1 MQCSYIASLQGDMNV
16 LLPSPS
22 FQARVSGV
30 VGDPTTSWDSVKANG
45 PFGERHRMIDGDTD
59 NQLGRGM
66 PPD

>member
-30 VGDPTTSWDSVKANG
+30 VGD
-45 PFGERHRMIDGDTD
+45 TD